1 MGTTIFFLTN
11 NDLGKPLNKMGR
23 RVKYCVPGITLGK
36 PRSVYIAICGWA
48 LVQVPQD
55 DFGDFEDAN

>member
-1 MGTTIFFLTN
+1 MGAKREVRKVSPPDLHSKSKRGGDTHEQVLRKAVKVFLKT
-11 NDLGKPLNKMGR
+11 
-23 RVKYCVPGITLGK
+23 Y
-36 PRSVYIAICGWA
+36 GWA